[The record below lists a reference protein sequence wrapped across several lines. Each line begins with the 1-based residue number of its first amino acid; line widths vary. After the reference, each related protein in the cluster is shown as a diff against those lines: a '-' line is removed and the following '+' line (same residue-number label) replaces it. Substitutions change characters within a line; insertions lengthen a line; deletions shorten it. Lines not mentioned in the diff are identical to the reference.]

1 MSDKP
6 NIILI
11 FPDQH
16 CVLGYSMVRDERYK
30 MAVRSH
36 TQQPTELYDMV
47 NDPDELHNPVNDP
60 SLEKV
65 RRELLDR
72 YLSYLLNHLSD
83 DKLKIYEGME
93 GTI

>member
-1 MSDKP
+1 
-6 NIILI
+6 
-11 FPDQH
+11 
-16 CVLGYSMVRDERYK
+16 

-36 TQQPTELYDMV
+36 TQQPTELYDTV
-47 NDPDELHNPVNDP
+47 NDPDELHNLVNDP

-65 RRELLDR
+65 RHELLDR

-83 DKLKIYEGME
+83 AKLKIYEGMD

>member
-1 MSDKP
+1 
-6 NIILI
+6 
-11 FPDQH
+11 
-16 CVLGYSMVRDERYK
+16 MVRDKRYK
-30 MAVRSH
+30 MAVKSR

-47 NDPDELHNPVNDP
+47 NDPDELHNLVNDP

-72 YLSYLLNHLSD
+72 YLSYLLNNLSD